1 MLKTKLFVFDS
12 TLALCLCSA
21 WGCLISSHIWEPS
34 SSWQQTSKC
43 LPEGTRGFRELLGR
57 QPQYPS
63 SELKGGASICYE
75 KVCEEELPPQCT
87 ETINL
92 KNNLPWKGGQVRYP
106 LISFNDAYWA
116 PTTARMAG
124 PQSTGEL
131 KFLGGKTTRT
141 SEWLRESQQVQG
153 SGRVGEIYLLL
164 ISWRSQEPTPV
175 QTHVQGGRSEAG

>member
-21 WGCLISSHIWEPS
+21 WGCLSSSHIWEPS

-43 LPEGTRGFRELLGR
+43 LPEGTRGLRELLGR

-124 PQSTGEL
+124 PQSTGRAQV
-131 KFLGGKTTRT
+131 LGGKNHKNKWMIKRI
-141 SEWLRESQQVQG
+141 SASAGQWQG
-153 SGRVGEIYLLL
+153 WWDLSVIDLLK
-164 ISWRSQEPTPV
+164 IPRANPCPNACARW
-175 QTHVQGGRSEAG
+175 